1 VAIKIPLV
9 ADVDK
14 AIRGVEDVADAF
26 EKVQDAL
33 EDVTKDAKKT
43 EDALEDVGD
52 GTKKAEDASDDMAKK
67 FRDDFDKIRKD
78 SKTAGD
84 GIGTGV
90 KDGTRKAGEGMDNL
104 KGEANETAREVGASF
119 DGSAESIAEG
129 FQEVAANALAG
140 FGPAGAAAGL
150 AAAAG
155 IGIAI
160 SKLTEYAEK
169 VNESKAAGAEWAQEF
184 NMGPLEDR
192 IDALRSAWQEMAST
206 IVDDRQ
212 WFELWQE
219 DAVSAL
225 DAVVQAQE
233 KAGTSTADFMNAFN
247 EADPGKRLDGLKEY
261 REQLEA
267 MSDAYDKSNKAATDR
282 LNVPEARA
290 YGEKRD
296 AVDQLVGVLDDEI
309 RKQEV
314 ANDVENASADAVKG
328 TAQEIAQKNDA
339 IEESN
344 DLLEENVDAN
354 RSAISAEFDL
364 ADAQKEL
371 NSALRDGV
379 KRGREG
385 KQALFEYSDS
395 IIGMADAAAEASG
408 DQADYNREIAEGR
421 KKFYEAADAMG
432 YTRGQARELAR
443 AMGLVPRKVEIKAT
457 DNDTADQTRR
467 KVEDL
472 LGYAGVKKDVTLGV
486 RASTAQASLDVANW
500 RHAQQSIPVSIG
512 LRAV

>member
-26 EKVQDAL
+26 DKVQDAL

-67 FRDDFDKIRKD
+67 FRTDFDKIRAD
-78 SKTAGD
+78 SKSTGD

-119 DGSAESIAEG
+119 DGSASSIAEG

-150 AAAAG
+150 AIAAG
-155 IGIAI
+155 IGIAMA
-160 SKLTEYAEK
+160 KLTEYAEK
-169 VNESKAAGAEWAQEF
+169 VNEAKAAGADWAQEF
-184 NMGPLEDR
+184 NVATLEDK
-192 IDALRSAWQEMAST
+192 IQALRDSFTEMAST

-212 WFELWQE
+212 WWELWQD
-219 DAVSAL
+219 DAVTAIEAVVNAANSGALDLSDFMKGFETTDPAERLKLLEGSLSDVEARLKTLNTERKNTWSPERLGELNSEISAL
-225 DAVVQAQE
+225 EGAKTAIDQQADTQR
-233 KAGTSTADFMNAFN
+233 AANA
-247 EADPGKRLDGLKEY
+247 
-261 REQLEA
+261 LE
-267 MSDAYDKSNKAATDR
+267 
-282 LNVPEARA
+282 E
-290 YGEKRD
+290 
-296 AVDQLVGVLDDEI
+296 
-309 RKQEV
+309 
-314 ANDVENASADAVKG
+314 ASAEAIKG

-371 NSALRDGV
+371 NGALRDGV

-421 KKFYEAADAMG
+421 KKFFEAADAMG
-432 YTRGQARELAR
+432 YTRAQARELAR
-443 AMGLVPRKVEIKAT
+443 AMGLVPRKLEIKAT

-486 RASTAQASLDVANW
+486 HASTAQASIDVANW
-500 RHAQQSIPVSIG
+500 RHAQQSIPVQIG
-512 LRAV
+512 MRAV